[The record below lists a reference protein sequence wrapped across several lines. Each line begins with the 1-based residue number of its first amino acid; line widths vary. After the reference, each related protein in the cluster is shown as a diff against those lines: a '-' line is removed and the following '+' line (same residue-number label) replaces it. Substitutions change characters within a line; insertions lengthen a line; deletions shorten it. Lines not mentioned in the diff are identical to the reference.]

1 MKKIPTLFQRE
12 FLNHEVVKILDKV
25 TIGCEWVLAGE
36 GTATVKYDGACC
48 CVKNGELY
56 KRYDAKNGKPV
67 PENAI
72 PCQDKPDAIT
82 GHFPC
87 WIKCSTDN
95 KSDIWFMRAFEN
107 SKKIYD
113 VVDGTYEAIGIHFQ
127 ANPYHLGDDILIKHG
142 SDIIDL
148 PDRSFDAIKEY
159 LQKNLIE
166 GIVFW
171 KDGEPRCKIK
181 RTDFGFSWNTKK

>member
-12 FLNHEVVKILDKV
+12 YLNHEVIKVLDIV
-25 TIGCEWVLAGE
+25 TEGCEWVLSGE
-36 GTATVKYDGACC
+36 GTATLKYDGACC
-48 CVKNGELY
+48 CIINGELY

-67 PENAI
+67 PEKAI

-87 WIKCSTDN
+87 WIKCSPEN
-95 KSDIWFMRAFEN
+95 KSDVWFIRAFEN

-127 ANPYHLGDDILIKHG
+127 GNPYHLGDDILIKHG
-142 SDIIDL
+142 NDIIDL
-148 PDRSFDAIKEY
+148 PDRSYNAIKEY
-159 LQKNLIE
+159 LQNHLIE

>member
-12 FLNHEVVKILDKV
+12 YLNHEVVKVLDIV
-25 TIGCEWVLAGE
+25 TEGCEWVLAGE
-36 GTATVKYDGACC
+36 GTATLKYDGSCC
-48 CVKNGELY
+48 CIINGELY

-67 PENAI
+67 PEKAI

-87 WIKCSTDN
+87 WIKCSPEN
-95 KSDIWFMRAFEN
+95 KSDVWFIKAFEN
-107 SKKIYD
+107 SKTIYD

-127 ANPYHLGDDILIKHG
+127 GNPYHLGDDVLIKHG
-142 SDIIDL
+142 NDIIDL
-148 PDRSFDAIKEY
+148 PERSYNSIKEY
-159 LQKNLIE
+159 LRNHLIE

>member
-12 FLNHEVVKILDKV
+12 YLNHEVVKVLDIV
-25 TIGCEWVLAGE
+25 TEGCEWVLEGE
-36 GTATVKYDGACC
+36 GTATLKYDGSCC
-48 CVKNGELY
+48 CIINGELY

-67 PENAI
+67 PEKAI

-87 WIKCSTDN
+87 WIKCSPEN
-95 KSDIWFMRAFEN
+95 KSDVWFIRAFEN
-107 SKKIYD
+107 SKTIYD

-127 ANPYHLGDDILIKHG
+127 GNPYHLGDDVLIKHG
-142 SDIIDL
+142 NDIIDL
-148 PDRSFDAIKEY
+148 PDRSYNAIKKY
-159 LQKNLIE
+159 LQNHLIE

-181 RTDFGFSWNTKK
+181 RTDFGFSWNAKK

>member
-12 FLNHEVVKILDKV
+12 YLNHEVVKVLDIV
-25 TIGCEWVLAGE
+25 TKGCEWVLAGE
-36 GTATVKYDGACC
+36 GTATLKYDGSCC
-48 CVKNGELY
+48 CIINSELY

-67 PENAI
+67 PEKAI

-87 WIKCSTDN
+87 WIKCSPEN
-95 KSDIWFMRAFEN
+95 KSDIWFIRAFEN
-107 SKKIYD
+107 SKTIYD

-127 ANPYHLGDDILIKHG
+127 GNPYHLGDDVLIKHG
-142 SDIIDL
+142 NDIIEL
-148 PDRSFDAIKEY
+148 PDRSYNAIKEY
-159 LQKNLIE
+159 LQNHLIE

>member
-12 FLNHEVVKILDKV
+12 YLNHEVVKVLDIV
-25 TIGCEWVLAGE
+25 TEGCEWVLAGE
-36 GTATVKYDGACC
+36 GTATLKHDGSCC
-48 CVKNGELY
+48 CIINGELY

-67 PENAI
+67 PEKAI

-87 WIKCSTDN
+87 WIKCSPEN
-95 KSDIWFMRAFEN
+95 KSDVWFIRAFEN
-107 SKKIYD
+107 SKTIYD

-127 ANPYHLGDDILIKHG
+127 GNPYHLGDDVLIKHG
-142 SDIIDL
+142 NDIIDL
-148 PDRSFDAIKEY
+148 PDRSYNAIKEY
-159 LQKNLIE
+159 LQNHLIE

-181 RTDFGFSWNTKK
+181 RTDFGFSWNAKK